1 MFSPISGDQL
11 ECAPQQSLGVSQAL
25 LRFAHG
31 RTEVFASRWNA
42 ERSDLGELLPISL
55 YVFGDHRQSGSDWVV
70 HGLILAG
77 RATKSSLPGW
87 RHGRYRGHLC
97 IW

>member
-11 ECAPQQSLGVSQAL
+11 ERTAQQPLGVAQTL
-25 LRFAHG
+25 LRLGHG
-31 RTEVFASRWNA
+31 GAQILTSGWNPQWA
-42 ERSDLGELLPISL
+42 DLGELLPIPL
-55 YVFGDHRQSGSDWVV
+55 YVFGYDRQSGGDWVV

-77 RATKSSLPGW
+77 GAAKSRLARLW
-87 RHGRYRGHLC
+87 HCRYRGPLC

>member
-31 RTEVFASRWNA
+31 RTEVLASRWNA
-42 ERSDLGELLPISL
+42 ERSNLGELLPISL

-77 RATKSSLPGW
+77 RATKSSLP
-87 RHGRYRGHLC
+87 
-97 IW
+97 